1 MRRSLGWLSLFLL
14 ALLLS
19 AWLPQPGHVAT
30 APQGAADCNILWNE
44 VLHDTFDSN
53 YHSIIGPATP
63 NTTVKLRLRVAQS
76 DITSARVRAVSYTHL
91 TLPTSDLV

>member
-19 AWLPQPGHVAT
+19 AWRPQPGKAVM

-53 YHSIIGPATP
+53 
-63 NTTVKLRLRVAQS
+63 
-76 DITSARVRAVSYTHL
+76 
-91 TLPTSDLV
+91 